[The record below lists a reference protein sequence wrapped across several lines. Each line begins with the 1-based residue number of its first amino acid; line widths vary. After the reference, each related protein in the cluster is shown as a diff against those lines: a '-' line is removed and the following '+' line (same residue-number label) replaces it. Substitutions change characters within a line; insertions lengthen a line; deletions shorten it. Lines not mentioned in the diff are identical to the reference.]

1 MPPQPRPLQS
11 LAARSAPCH
20 AFGGRDEAAK
30 LVDDHAGHCG
40 AEARPLLLHE
50 HPQAAF
56 TIEKAVDEATV
67 VAGQPIH
74 YHVTVVN
81 AGNTALTL

>member
-40 AEARPLLLHE
+40 ADFS
-50 HPQAAF
+50 F
-56 TIEKAVDEATV
+56 TVLDLYRYETGIWRYFD
-67 VAGQPIH
+67 
-74 YHVTVVN
+74 
-81 AGNTALTL
+81 